1 MLART
6 MSATPR
12 IFGIVNA
19 TADSFSDGGKYL
31 APEAAIAHARALSAA
46 GAFAIDL
53 GAAAS
58 NPDAAAVPPELE
70 IARLTPIVEAL
81 RGLVPLSIDT
91 FAIETQ
97 RWALAQRVEWI
108 NDIQGFPDPALY
120 PELAQSN
127 AGLIVMHNVAPKG
140 RAERIAT
147 DPATIFD
154 RLFRFFDGRIAALE
168 NAGIARARIVID
180 PGMGFFLGTDPEV
193 SLTVLRNLSELKRR
207 YRLPLLISLSRKSF
221 IRKLAHVEIAE
232 SGPATLAA
240 ELFAAAEGADFI
252 RTHDVA
258 ALSRALA
265 VWKALNSA
273 KIR

>member
-1 MLART
+1 MT
-6 MSATPR
+6 R

-19 TADSFSDGGKYL
+19 TADSFSDGGKFL
-31 APEAAIAHARALSAA
+31 TPEAAIAHALKLTAE
-46 GAFAIDL
+46 GADVIDL

-58 NPDAAAVPPELE
+58 NPDATHVPADVE

-81 RGLVPLSIDT
+81 RGRVELSIDT
-91 FAIETQ
+91 FAPETQ
-97 RWALAQRVEWI
+97 RWALQQNVAWL
-108 NDIQGFPDPALY
+108 NDIQGFPDASLY
-120 PELAQSN
+120 DAIARSSARLV
-127 AGLIVMHNVAPKG
+127 VMHNVAPRG

-154 RLFRFFDGRIAALE
+154 RLFHFFDDRLASLQR
-168 NAGIARARIVID
+168 AGIARERIVVD

-193 SLTVLRNLSELKRR
+193 SLAVLRRLGELKAR
-207 YRLPLLISLSRKSF
+207 YGFPLLISLSRKSF
-221 IRKLAHVEIAE
+221 IRKLANADVAE
-232 SGPATLAA
+232 SGPASLAA
-240 ELFAAAEGADFI
+240 EIFAAAEGADII

-258 ALSRALA
+258 ALKRALT

>member
-1 MLART
+1 MI
-6 MSATPR
+6 TPR

-19 TADSFSDGGKYL
+19 TEDSFSDGGKYL
-31 APEAAIAHARALSAA
+31 EPSAAIAHAQKLAA
-46 GAFAIDL
+46 DGAAAIDL

-58 NPDAAAVPPELE
+58 NPDAAHVPPDVE

-81 RGLVPLSIDT
+81 RGRVLLSIDT

-120 PELAQSN
+120 PELAGSD
-127 AGLIVMHNVAPKG
+127 ARLIVMHNVAPRG

-154 RLFRFFDGRIAALE
+154 RLFTFFDERLAALE
-168 NAGIARARIVID
+168 RAGIARSRIVID

-193 SLTVLRNLSELKRR
+193 SLTVLRRLGELKSR
-207 YRLPLLISLSRKSF
+207 YHLPLLISLSRKSF
-221 IRKLAHVEIAE
+221 IRKLANAAVAE

-240 ELFAAAEGADFI
+240 ELFAATQGADYI

-258 ALSRALA
+258 GLKRALT
-265 VWKALNSA
+265 VWEALNSA